1 LEAQINQPPLSNPVV
16 KDGGKTWN
24 Y

>member
-16 KDGGKTWN
+16 KDGGKAWN